1 MKNILGYI
9 FCLGIGAAVTY
20 FISGVGGIMIIVCL
34 VLSLALSLVDF
45 MLVRNKFDFK
55 AQTDEQNFRKG
66 ENAELKVSLRKLTI
80 LPAPFV
86 EIKFTSSPKLKAVD
100 SQFYKVSLG
109 FDKKPTDITV
119 KYAAMYSGKA
129 HAEIESVVLTDYM
142 GILRQNIY
150 KRSEQEK
157 IVFEFNIMP
166 DIPDVNIT
174 SDLIKTSSEAIGYS
188 DDEEE
193 TSETTRFGAGVA
205 GYEHR
210 QYVPGDPIKRI
221 NWKLSS
227 KRDIFFVR
235 LDEKIN
241 STNQSVV
248 FDLYNEKPAGD
259 DFRDND
265 LLIESAL
272 SVMVSMIR
280 QEQTCNVYLLIR
292 GKWETIEI
300 KDEPSVIELQRLFGE
315 YDSSK
320 SHSSRIPPE
329 IKNEKGTS
337 SAVIFTNC
345 LDSELIESCQSN
357 NTIGFFVTTENHIKI
372 SSENCWIVNNLY
384 ELKRV

>member
-1 MKNILGYI
+1 
-9 FCLGIGAAVTY
+9 
-20 FISGVGGIMIIVCL
+20 
-34 VLSLALSLVDF
+34 
-45 MLVRNKFDFK
+45 
-55 AQTDEQNFRKG
+55 
-66 ENAELKVSLRKLTI
+66 
-80 LPAPFV
+80 
-86 EIKFTSSPKLKAVD
+86 
-100 SQFYKVSLG
+100 
-109 FDKKPTDITV
+109 
-119 KYAAMYSGKA
+119 
-129 HAEIESVVLTDYM
+129 
-142 GILRQNIY
+142 
-150 KRSEQEK
+150 
-157 IVFEFNIMP
+157 MP

-280 QEQTCNVYLLIR
+280 QEQTCNVYLFIR
-292 GKWETIEI
+292 GNWETIEI